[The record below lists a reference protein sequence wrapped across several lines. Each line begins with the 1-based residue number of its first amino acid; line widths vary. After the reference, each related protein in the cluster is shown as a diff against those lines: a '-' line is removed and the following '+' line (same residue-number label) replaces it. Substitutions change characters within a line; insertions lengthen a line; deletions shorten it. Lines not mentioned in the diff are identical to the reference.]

1 METIKLI
8 LEKLDYL
15 EQLIQNTN
23 KEILSVE
30 ELKKYTGF
38 KKSYIYHLVH
48 QNKIPYSKPNGKYL
62 FFERSEI
69 DQWLLKNKSISQDQI
84 QENARKYALKNRN
97 R

>member
-15 EQLIQNTN
+15 EQLIISNN

-30 ELKKYTGF
+30 ELEKYTGF

-48 QNKIPYSKPNGKYL
+48 YSKIPYSKPNGKYL
-62 FFERSEI
+62 FFQKSEI
-69 DQWLLKNKSISQDQI
+69 DEWLLKNKSLSDDQI
-84 QENARKYALKNRN
+84 QEKAREYVLKKKDI
-97 R
+97 

>member
-15 EQLIQNTN
+15 EQLIISNN

-30 ELKKYTGF
+30 ELEKYTGF

-48 QNKIPYSKPNGKYL
+48 FSKIPYSKPNGKYL
-62 FFERSEI
+62 FFQKSEI
-69 DQWLLKNKSISQDQI
+69 DEWLLKNKSLSDDQI
-84 QENARKYALKNRN
+84 QEKAREYILKKRKM
-97 R
+97 

>member
-15 EQLIQNTN
+15 EQLIISNH

-30 ELKKYTGF
+30 ELEKYTGF

-48 QNKIPYSKPNGKYL
+48 FSKIPYSKPNGKYL
-62 FFERSEI
+62 FFQKSEI
-69 DQWLLKNKSISQDQI
+69 DEWLLKNKSLSDDQI
-84 QENARKYALKNRN
+84 QAKAREYVLKKRKM
-97 R
+97 

>member
-15 EQLIQNTN
+15 EQLIIANH

-30 ELKKYTGF
+30 ELEKYTGF

-48 QNKIPYSKPNGKYL
+48 YSKIPYAEPNGTYL
-62 FFERSEI
+62 FFQKSEI
-69 DQWLLKNKSISQDQI
+69 NEWLLKNKYLSDNQI
-84 QENARKYALKNRN
+84 QEKARQYVLKKKEF
-97 R
+97 

>member
-48 QNKIPYSKPNGKYL
+48 HNKIPYSKPNGKYL
-62 FFERSEI
+62 FFEKLEI
-69 DQWLLKNKSISQDQI
+69 DQWLLKNKSMSHDQI
-84 QENARKYALKNRN
+84 QENARKYTLKNRN

>member
-15 EQLIQNTN
+15 EQLIISNN

-30 ELKKYTGF
+30 ELEKYTGF

-48 QNKIPYSKPNGKYL
+48 YSKIPYSKPNGKYL
-62 FFERSEI
+62 FFQKSEI
-69 DQWLLKNKSISQDQI
+69 DEWLLKNKSLSDDQI
-84 QENARKYALKNRN
+84 QAKAREYVLKKRN
-97 R
+97 I